1 LPAVDQ
7 QILAGD
13 EAGVGRAQERDVSGD
28 LVGLAVAA
36 GRIGGTAFAPDVS
49 EAAPAL
55 GGERRDM
62 LALAVRGDDARQD
75 VVDGDVVFD
84 GLAGDAGDEADEA
97 SFS

>member
-1 LPAVDQ
+1 MASVDQ
-7 QILAGD
+7 HVLPRD
-13 EAGVGRAQERDVSGD
+13 EAGVRRAQERDVSAD
-28 LVGLAVAA
+28 LVGLTVAA

-55 GGERRDM
+55 GGERRDK
-62 LALAVRGDDARQD
+62 LALAVRGDDPRQD
-75 VVDGDVVFD
+75 VVDGDVLFD